1 MNAITR
7 TLLVGM
13 LVALAQKGYALTC
26 ERADNKATIDYVNID
41 TSIAVPSALPK
52 DTVLWRSPTYDFSVR
67 CYQER
72 ENTGPED
79 VYFYLSPD
87 GQGALGS
94 DLEVG
99 INLNGEDLRCSTLD
113 IVPKGDRHALRW
125 LLDGTRL
132 RRQGEEDDRQLQLL
146 SLQAGRSQY
155 R

>member
-1 MNAITR
+1 
-7 TLLVGM
+7 M

-99 INLNGEDLRCSTLD
+99 INLNGEDLRCSSL
-113 IVPKGDRHALRW
+113 PRLPAEDRHAFRW
-125 LLDGTRL
+125 LLD
-132 RRQGEEDDRQLQLL
+132 RRTGGCEGMAQTKQVRFQIFL
-146 SLQAGRSQY
+146 SKLAAPLPARKVPS
-155 R
+155 RA

>member
-72 ENTGPED
+72 ENT
-79 VYFYLSPD
+79 
-87 GQGALGS
+87 
-94 DLEVG
+94 
-99 INLNGEDLRCSTLD
+99 DLRTSISISVRTARAHWARTWRWAST
-113 IVPKGDRHALRW
+113 
-125 LLDGTRL
+125 
-132 RRQGEEDDRQLQLL
+132 
-146 SLQAGRSQY
+146 
-155 R
+155 